1 MRIFLIWTL
10 FPGGWAVTGP
20 AQVRSEPGG
29 SVSVSCSYEPGY
41 ERYSKY
47 WCQPFIFSLC
57 FTSIVRTAGSEA
69 QVMEGQV
76 SIRDNHTSHAFTV
89 TLQSVERA
97 DAGWYFCGM
106 AGILR
111 LDLRHAVQLI
121 VSAAVSAFRTPP
133 ETEPAPAASAPPGS
147 AISTTTEASS
157 LAVVTQHGG
166 MSPPAA
172 TPPCPT
178 DHTDPPALSWL
189 GVTHLL
195 LFLGAKVPVVLAL
208 VCWSWC
214 GSRGRR
220 GDASGR
226 RALPPPGSL

>member
-121 VSAAVSAFRTPP
+121 VSAA
-133 ETEPAPAASAPPGS
+133 
-147 AISTTTEASS
+147 ISTTTEASS